1 MTVMPCRPPPR
12 RMAEHPD
19 PPRQVK
25 LIREHEELGVEP
37 AQLLKQLAPDQIRA
51 ALRHQHLTRFRRK
64 PARAGQA
71 KEVKANR
78 AQRLETVVV
87 VVQSQRRSGARA
99 RPLHFG
105 QELLQAARLQP
116 SVVIQEKEELAA
128 RRSRRAIIALAVTQI
143 LAVLHEDASRPSL
156 DDSFPQLDRKSTRLN
171 SS

>member
-1 MTVMPCRPPPR
+1 
-12 RMAEHPD
+12 
-19 PPRQVK
+19 
-25 LIREHEELGVEP
+25 
-37 AQLLKQLAPDQIRA
+37 
-51 ALRHQHLTRFRRK
+51 
-64 PARAGQA
+64 
-71 KEVKANR
+71 KEVKAKR
-78 AQRLETVVV
+78 AQGLETVVV

-156 DDSFPQLDRKSTRLN
+156 DDSFPQLVRAVAGSIVRENDFDPVEDCLGAQRIQAALQP
-171 SS
+171 